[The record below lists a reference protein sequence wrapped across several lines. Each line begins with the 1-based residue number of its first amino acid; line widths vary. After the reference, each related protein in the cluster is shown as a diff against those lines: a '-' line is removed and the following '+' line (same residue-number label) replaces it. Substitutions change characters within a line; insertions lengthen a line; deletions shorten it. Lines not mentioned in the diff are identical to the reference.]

1 MLPGLATY
9 NTYMRSFQYK
19 LLNNVL
25 FLNKKLY
32 ILGIK
37 LPALCS
43 FCNLCDETPLH
54 IFYECYSIKCSWLDL
69 VHFFQNSL
77 VLLIL
82 KLQTAISGFLDSTN
96 SDYIFKKN
104 ELLIND
110 ILLIFK
116 LYVYRSREKQF
127 LHINNLIVEIKSA
140 KAIEKLIAT
149 SNSKNTIAFKTKW
162 HIANDIISIT
172 YRGWMQ
178 NMSLNIGTGKLH
190 IKHLSEKWGGLGGKS
205 LRTFY
210 AVVVFSVVV
219 FVLCFRFL
227 TLILLIF

>member
-1 MLPGLATY
+1 
-9 NTYMRSFQYK
+9 MRSFQYK

-25 FLNKKLY
+25 FLNKKLH
-32 ILGIK
+32 IFGIK
-37 LPALCS
+37 SSPLCS

-54 IFYECYSIKCSWLDL
+54 IFYECDSIKCLWSDL
-69 VHFFQNSL
+69 VHYFQNSL
-77 VLLIL
+77 VLPIL
-82 KLQTAISGFLDSTN
+82 TPQTAIFGFLDSTN
-96 SDYIFKKN
+96 SDYNFKKN
-104 ELLIND
+104 KLLINH

-127 LHINNLIVEIKSA
+127 IHINNLIVEIKSA

-162 HIANDIISIT
+162 HITNDIISIT
-172 YRGWMQ
+172 YRGCMQ

-190 IKHLSEKWGGLGGKS
+190 VKHLSEKWGGLGGKS

-227 TLILLIF
+227 TLILLRF

>member
-1 MLPGLATY
+1 MQ
-9 NTYMRSFQYK
+9 SFQYK

-25 FLNKKLY
+25 FLNEKLH
-32 ILGIK
+32 IFGIK
-37 LPALCS
+37 SSPLCS
-43 FCNLCDETPLH
+43 FCNLCDKTPLH
-54 IFYECYSIKCSWLDL
+54 IFYECDSIKCLWSDL
-69 VHFFQNSL
+69 VHYFQNSL
-77 VLLIL
+77 VLPIL
-82 KLQTAISGFLDSTN
+82 TPQTAIFGFLDSTN
-96 SDYIFKKN
+96 SDYNFKKN
-104 ELLIND
+104 KLLINH

-127 LHINNLIVEIKSA
+127 IHINNLIVEIKSA

-162 HIANDIISIT
+162 HITNDIISIT
-172 YRGWMQ
+172 YRGCMQ

-190 IKHLSEKWGGLGGKS
+190 VKHLSEKWGGLGGKS

-219 FVLCFRFL
+219 FILCFRFL